1 MEHKDT
7 YNNFKTEKEKYAN
20 RSRKRV
26 IDTHTSPWVW
36 LHRGSFC
43 VLKISFSFN
52 FGKKKTKDAFLYFV
66 FAMLFQQEFQLEYQA
81 SYFHAFTMCI
91 IFVHDVLPFILLSSE
106 DAVCVR
112 LSVQTTQ
119 LFGQANKMGSHR
131 RVQNLHPT

>member
-52 FGKKKTKDAFLYFV
+52 FGKKKQKMRFYTSYLPCCSSKSSSWSIRLVTSTLLQCVLFSFTTFYLLYCFLLKMQY
-66 FAMLFQQEFQLEYQA
+66 
-81 SYFHAFTMCI
+81 
-91 IFVHDVLPFILLSSE
+91 
-106 DAVCVR
+106 CVR